1 MTTIDK
7 RSRNRKSMPS
17 FLNFG
22 SNQKA
27 SQGVRSRIKPVNN
40 QRIIDIKIDVPL
52 LLVVSTLMVFGLII
66 LYSASYDISFQIFD
80 DSSVLF
86 FRQIR
91 AMLLGIVAATFML
104 FFDYHKFTRYS
115 IYMVAF
121 TLLALV
127 IVLIVRD
134 DSSNVTRG
142 LFQGSVQPS
151 EFAKLVII
159 IYLAVWL
166 HSKRDQLKDIQ
177 FGLLPL
183 GIILSI
189 FCALVMMQPDISVVV
204 TILLLGGLMFFLA
217 GGDLKQIVMLLLL
230 TIGFGGLI
238 LLVIPYSM
246 TRVEDFFSGLREPIR
261 GSYQVLRSFD
271 AFIKGG
277 WFGVGIGK
285 GETKLTDF
293 PVPHTD
299 SIFAVIGEETGVL
312 GAIVLVALFSLLLWR
327 GILISLKAPD
337 DLGSLLAAGLTVWI
351 VTEAFINMAV
361 MVNLLPFAGN
371 ALPFISSGGSSLFVC
386 LVAIGIIMNISYQA
400 KHKMEGKESNAIVD
414 LRRRD
419 GGRRISSPRSSSSR

>member
-1 MTTIDK
+1 
-7 RSRNRKSMPS
+7 MPS
-17 FLNFG
+17 LLNFG
-22 SNQKA
+22 SDQKA
-27 SQGVRSRIKPVNN
+27 SQGVRPRIKPVNS

-52 LLVVSTLMVFGLII
+52 LLVVITLLVFGLII
-66 LYSASYDISFQIFD
+66 LYSASYDISFQVFD

-86 FRQIR
+86 LRQIR
-91 AMLLGIVAATFML
+91 ALLIGVVAATLML

-115 IYMVAF
+115 LYMVAF

-127 IVLIVRD
+127 IVLLIKD
-134 DSSNVTRG
+134 DSSNITRG

-151 EFAKLVII
+151 ELAKLVII

-217 GGDLKQIVMLLLL
+217 GGDLKQIALLLLL
-230 TIGFGGLI
+230 TILFGGLI
-238 LLVIPYSM
+238 LLLIPYSM
-246 TRVEDFFSGLREPIR
+246 TRLEDFFSGLKEPIR

-299 SIFAVIGEETGVL
+299 SIFAVVGEETGVF
-312 GAIVLVALFSLLLWR
+312 GAILLVALFSLLLWR

-337 DLGSLLAAGLTVWI
+337 ELGSLLAAGLTVWI

-371 ALPFISSGGSSLFVC
+371 ALPFISYGGSSLFVS
-386 LVAIGIIMNISYQA
+386 LVAIGILMNISYQS
-400 KHKMEGKESNAIVD
+400 KNKMEGKDNNAVVD
-414 LRRRD
+414 LRRWD
-419 GGRRISSPRSSSSR
+419 GGRRLSSARGSSSR